1 MQHLEGCPECRR
13 RLRFWTA
20 VRRVSAREAAYAPR
34 VAAVRRVRK
43 QFRLHRR
50 RGFRRQSEAAL
61 LFDSAREAPPAGVRG
76 GAPTARLLLYAKA
89 GRLLKLRV
97 ESLGESGV
105 LALVGQ
111 VMEHIAP
118 QRRLSDLPVL
128 VRSGKQTVNETFTN
142 QSGEFTLDL
151 SPAEDLRLVVGLPGP
166 EAMIVVLPVTAAVED
181 EAS

>member
-1 MQHLEGCPECRR
+1 
-13 RLRFWTA
+13 
-20 VRRVSAREAAYAPR
+20 
-34 VAAVRRVRK
+34 
-43 QFRLHRR
+43 
-50 RGFRRQSEAAL
+50 
-61 LFDSAREAPPAGVRG
+61 
-76 GAPTARLLLYAKA
+76 
-89 GRLLKLRV
+89 
-97 ESLGESGV
+97 
-105 LALVGQ
+105 
-111 VMEHIAP
+111 MEHIAP